1 MAEFIQCAIDNGV
14 GIITLDRPEANNA
27 LHADAA
33 KELWEA
39 TTELTEDPTVRAI
52 LVRANG
58 KMFCSGGD
66 LKYMLALEDEAAL
79 AKALKVT
86 TTYFH
91 AAVSRL
97 LRANAPVVMAIQGA
111 AGGGGFSFAI
121 TGDIVI
127 AAESAKFKM
136 AYTASGISPDGGSTW
151 FLPRLVG
158 LRVAQRLA
166 LENPTLT
173 AQEALGINLITQ
185 VVPDDELAEA
195 AMAAARRFADGPT
208 MAYGRVKQLFA
219 ETWAN
224 GAEHQMELETL
235 AMAASARTQ
244 DMNEGLAAFSA
255 KRAPQFKGA

>member
-1 MAEFIQCAIDNGV
+1 MAEFVQCAADNGV

-27 LHADAA
+27 LNADAA

-39 TTELTEDPTVRAI
+39 AVDLTEDSSIRAI

-58 KMFCSGGD
+58 RMFCSGGD

-79 AKALKVT
+79 ARALKVT

-91 AAVSRL
+91 AAVARL
-97 LRANAPVVMAIQGA
+97 MRGNAPVVMAVQGA
-111 AGGGGFSFAI
+111 AAGGGFSFAI
-121 TGDIVI
+121 TGDVVI

-166 LENPTLT
+166 LDNPTLT
-173 AQEALGINLITQ
+173 AQEALDIDLITR

-195 AMAAARRFADGPT
+195 AMAAARRYADGPT
-208 MAYGRVKQLFA
+208 LAYGRTKQLFA

-224 GAEHQMELETL
+224 GPEHQMELETL
-235 AMAASARTQ
+235 AMAASSRTQ

-255 KRAPQFKGA
+255 KRAPVFKGA

>member
-1 MAEFIQCAIDNGV
+1 MAEFVQCAADNGV

-27 LHADAA
+27 LNADAA

-39 TTELTEDPTVRAI
+39 AVELTEDASIRAI

-58 KMFCSGGD
+58 RMFCSGGD

-79 AKALKVT
+79 AKALKIT

-91 AAVSRL
+91 AAVARL
-97 LRANAPVVMAIQGA
+97 LRGNAPVVMAVQGA
-111 AGGGGFSFAI
+111 AAGGGFSFAI

-166 LENPTLT
+166 LDNPTLT
-173 AQEALGINLITQ
+173 AQEALDIDLITR

-195 AMAAARRFADGPT
+195 AMAAARRYADGPT
-208 MAYGRVKQLFA
+208 LAYGRTKQLLA

-224 GAEHQMELETL
+224 GPEHQMELETL
-235 AMAASARTQ
+235 AMAASARTR

-255 KRAPQFKGA
+255 KRAPVFEGT

>member
-1 MAEFIQCAIDNGV
+1 MAEFVQCAADNGV

-27 LHADAA
+27 LNADAA

-39 TTELTEDPTVRAI
+39 AVELTEDASIRAI

-58 KMFCSGGD
+58 RMFCSGGD

-79 AKALKVT
+79 AKALKIT

-91 AAVSRL
+91 AAVARL
-97 LRANAPVVMAIQGA
+97 MRGNAPVVMAVQGA
-111 AGGGGFSFAI
+111 AAGGGFSFAI

-166 LENPTLT
+166 LDNPTLT
-173 AQEALGINLITQ
+173 AQEAMDIDLITR

-195 AMAAARRFADGPT
+195 AMAAARRYADGPT
-208 MAYGRVKQLFA
+208 LAYGRTKQLLA

-224 GAEHQMELETL
+224 GPEHQMEMETL
-235 AMAASARTQ
+235 AMAASARTR

-255 KRAPQFKGA
+255 KRAPVFEGT

>member
-1 MAEFIQCAIDNGV
+1 MAEFVQCAADNSV

-27 LHADAA
+27 LNADAA

-39 TTELTEDPTVRAI
+39 AVELTEDASIRAI

-58 KMFCSGGD
+58 RMFCSGGD

-79 AKALKVT
+79 AKALKIT

-91 AAVSRL
+91 AAVARL
-97 LRANAPVVMAIQGA
+97 LRGNAPVVMAVQGA
-111 AGGGGFSFAI
+111 AAGGGFSFAI

-166 LENPTLT
+166 LDNPTLT
-173 AQEALGINLITQ
+173 AQEALDIDLITR

-195 AMAAARRFADGPT
+195 AMAAARRYADGPT
-208 MAYGRVKQLFA
+208 LAYGRTKQLLA

-224 GAEHQMELETL
+224 GPEHQMEMETL
-235 AMAASARTQ
+235 AMAASARTR

-255 KRAPQFKGA
+255 KRAPVFEGT

>member
-39 TTELTEDPTVRAI
+39 TIELTEDPAVRAI
-52 LVRANG
+52 LIRANG

-208 MAYGRVKQLFA
+208 LAYGRVKQLFA

-235 AMAASARTQ
+235 ALAASARTQ

-255 KRAPQFKGA
+255 KRAPQFRGA